1 MAAGDNPCRHGF
13 VSPPHAHPFPFPSP
27 ESKAVSSPRIRK
39 IPAIVLLVGALIGG
53 GHMAATLAFTG
64 PQTPLKQSLQPG
76 LNRYFL
82 GPLDQGWNLFAPG
95 VYSQDE
101 YMLVRACISPA
112 KVCAGGD
119 AAGAEFT
126 EWRNVSEEEAPH
138 AALRTIANREHRQ
151 SKVVHS
157 RFWPTASAL
166 SPDYRQ
172 MAEGSHLDQEPV
184 FGVDLDSEEAADT
197 IAADQ
202 LNKLRTY
209 QRMEDVAVGFASL
222 YALHTWGEEAS
233 LVEVRM
239 RRDAVVPFEQ
249 RHHASAEPT
258 QSFMNIGWRSVMPFS
273 EETRN
278 AWL

>member
-1 MAAGDNPCRHGF
+1 MSA
-13 VSPPHAHPFPFPSP
+13 
-27 ESKAVSSPRIRK
+27 PRIRK

-64 PQTPLKQSLQPG
+64 PATPLKQSLQPG

-101 YMLVRACISPA
+101 YMLVRACVSSA
-112 KVCAGGD
+112 EVCAGGD

-126 EWRNVSEEEAPH
+126 EWRNVSAEEAPPSGP
-138 AALRTIANREHRQ
+138 LRIVANREHRQ
-151 SKVVHS
+151 SKVVHG
-157 RFWPTASAL
+157 RFWPAASAL
-166 SPDYRQ
+166 APEFRR
-172 MAEGSHLDQEPV
+172 MAEASHLDQDPV
-184 FGVDLDSEEAADT
+184 FGVDLESTAAADT
-197 IAADQ
+197 LAASD

-222 YALHTWGEEAS
+222 YALHAWGEKAS

-249 RHHASAEPT
+249 RHDASAEPAE
-258 QSFMNIGWRSVMPFS
+258 SFINIGWRSVMPFN

>member
-1 MAAGDNPCRHGF
+1 VNT
-13 VSPPHAHPFPFPSP
+13 
-27 ESKAVSSPRIRK
+27 PRIRR

-64 PQTPLKQSLQPG
+64 PDTPLKQSLQPG

-101 YMLVRACISPA
+101 YMLVRACISSA
-112 KVCAGGD
+112 EVCAGGNS
-119 AAGAEFT
+119 AGAEFT
-126 EWRNVSEEEAPH
+126 EWRNVTAEETPAPGP
-138 AALRTIANREHRQ
+138 LRVVANREHRQ

-157 RFWPTASAL
+157 RFWPAASAL
-166 SPDYRQ
+166 SPEFRQ
-172 MAEGSHLDQEPV
+172 MAEANHLEQEPV
-184 FGVDLDSEEAADT
+184 FGVDLESSTAADNLT
-197 IAADQ
+197 GTE
-202 LNKLRTY
+202 LNELRTY

-222 YALHTWGEEAS
+222 YALRTWGES
-233 LVEVRM
+233 VSIVEVRM
-239 RRDAVVPFEQ
+239 RRDAVVSFDQ
-249 RHHASAEPT
+249 RHDAPAET
-258 QSFMNIGWRSVMPFS
+258 SQTFMNIGWRSIMPFN